1 MSKKQVKIYF
11 FLKITKS
18 RKNKILPQNPKA
30 FQPYINSY
38 VPHAAGRMHL
48 LYQNRVPD
56 GQ

>member
-18 RKNKILPQNPKA
+18 RKIKYYRKNQRA
-30 FQPYINSY
+30 FPPYINSY
-38 VPHAAGRMHL
+38 VPHAAVRMHL